1 MWKIKVKVFFMAKNN
16 AVTFL
21 AVGIQIHI
29 GKSGNS
35 MCIEKRLFCE
45 KNPLA
50 KVLYST
56 HVTFQFLLL

>member
-45 KNPLA
+45 KNP
-50 KVLYST
+50 
-56 HVTFQFLLL
+56 FG